1 MKTMAN
7 KSSVSPLDDKFLNQ
21 ISSDNEKINANLELA
36 VLRTQW
42 LTTGFLQ

>member
-7 KSSVSPLDDKFLNQ
+7 KSSIGPLDEKFLNQ
-21 ISSDNEKINANLELA
+21 ISSDNEKINANLELV

-42 LTTGFLQ
+42 LAAGILQ